1 MSIWLSLTASAEQ
14 VVKQNGGTMIKF
26 DGSGSSSLLQQVQD
40 KQSSLLEKLASGKR
54 VNKASDDV
62 AAQLI
67 IDRLTSQTQGNQQ
80 AISNAYDG
88 ISLAQVAE
96 SGLANINED
105 ANRIRELT
113 VQAGNGAL
121 NDADRRAIQ
130 GEISQLQESISF
142 TVEQTNFAGK
152 PLLSGGQGANG
163 ETGVEFLIGASGGAN
178 IGVNTPDVS
187 SSISDLLSIDITSDE
202 SRQQALEIA
211 DNSLETIGG
220 FRADLGATQNQFA
233 SAARILTEST
243 INTQAAQ
250 SRLQDLDYAQAT
262 SDLAAAQVQGQASL
276 SVQSQANQQQG
287 QVLAL
292 LG

>member
-1 MSIWLSLTASAEQ
+1 
-14 VVKQNGGTMIKF
+14 MIKF

-40 KQSSLLEKLASGKR
+40 KQISLLEKLASGKR

-233 SAARILTEST
+233 SAARVLTEST

-250 SRLQDLDYAQAT
+250 SRLQDLDFAKAT
-262 SDLAAAQVQGQASL
+262 SELAAAQVQGQASL

>member
-1 MSIWLSLTASAEQ
+1 
-14 VVKQNGGTMIKF
+14 MIKL
-26 DGSGSSSLLQQVQD
+26 DGSANTGLLQQIQE
-40 KQSSLLEKLASGKR
+40 KQSSLLEKLASGKQ

-67 IDRLTSQTQGNQQ
+67 IDRLSSQTQGNQQ
-80 AISNAYDG
+80 AIANAYDG

-121 NDADRRAIQ
+121 NDADRKALQ
-130 GEISQLQESISF
+130 SEISALQENISL

-152 PLLSGGQGANG
+152 PLLSGNQGEDSG
-163 ETGVEFLIGASGGAN
+163 LRFLSSASGSS
-178 IGVNTPDVS
+178 ISVDTPDVT
-187 SSISDLLSIDITSDE
+187 SSISDLLSIDVTDAA
-202 SRQQALEIA
+202 SRQQALDIA
-211 DNSLETIGG
+211 DSSIETIGG
-220 FRADLGATQNQFA
+220 FRGDLGASQNQFA

-250 SRLQDLDYAQAT
+250 SRLQDLDFAQAT
-262 SDLAAAQVQGQASL
+262 SELAAAQIQGQASL
-276 SVQSQANQQQG
+276 TVQSQANQQQG